1 MIEMEKLRC
10 LSQSHCKSLQR
21 GSEVKGEERMAM
33 NRNINIA
40 LSQARLRCE
49 NGLQFVRQYYCQA
62 ISLSPSGKFSTTQTD
77 THIHG
82 KKKKTFLA
90 ADNQAAVA
98 WCCICNVFFH
108 A

>member
-1 MIEMEKLRC
+1 MKRD
-10 LSQSHCKSLQR
+10 
-21 GSEVKGEERMAM
+21 
-33 NRNINIA
+33 INIA

-49 NGLQFVRQYYCQA
+49 NGLQFVRHDYCQA
-62 ISLSPSGKFSTTQTD
+62 ISLSPSGKFSTTQTH
-77 THIHG
+77 THTHSYSG
-82 KKKKTFLA
+82 EEKKTFLA